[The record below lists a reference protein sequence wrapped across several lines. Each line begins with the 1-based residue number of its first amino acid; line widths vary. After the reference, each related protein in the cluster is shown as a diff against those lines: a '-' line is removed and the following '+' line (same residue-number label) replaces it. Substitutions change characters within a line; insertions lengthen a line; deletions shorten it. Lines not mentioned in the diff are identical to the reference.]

1 LHRDGIEIMAAHD
14 AVASVLPGVN
24 APRDVASVLLILEA
38 DYDHKVEFLLVKIG
52 LFFVDFRLM
61 FHV

>member
-1 LHRDGIEIMAAHD
+1 MAAHD

-24 APRDVASVLLILEA
+24 APGDVASVLLILEA

-52 LFFVDFRLM
+52 LFFVDFRLV